1 MDGLASLYGAHTP
14 LETVLQ
20 SPQQP
25 GSLSGALP
33 G

>member
-20 SPQQP
+20 SPEQP
-25 GSLSGALP
+25 YSRSGVLP